1 MKWRKEQSWLQP
13 VAVSTKIKIIV
24 ILDVI
29 NILIGS
35 SNIIIFIA
43 IDFKWQLWK
52 KVKNNFRNKFLC
64 KDLFQ
69 VVRIEAGK
77 STRGRCSFQWA
88 ALGSLRWHQLHQP
101 YILQCNIL
109 HLHII
114 LPLCSVMKYKE
125 RGGGGGGGGMNLRLK
140 KSLTRTRGFFL
151 TKTSLQ
157 TPKLW

>member
-35 SNIIIFIA
+35 SNIIIFSTRIKIIVIIDVINILIGSSNIIIFIA

-52 KVKNNFRNKFLC
+52 KVENNFRNKFLC

-125 RGGGGGGGGMNLRLK
+125 RVGGGNELA
-140 KSLTRTRGFFL
+140 T
-151 TKTSLQ
+151 Q
-157 TPKLW
+157 